1 LLFDRK
7 VYRITDMEKAGV
19 VCVERP
25 SRSELLKSRDMTKF
39 KSIDDAL
46 DFAIS
51 REIEAQAFYLK
62 LADIVETPEMAKVF
76 SDLASEELEHKEKLQ
91 AVKAGQITIDEEKV
105 GNLGITDHVKT
116 VEPYS
121 KMSYVDMLI
130 VGMKKEEI
138 SRKLYSDLAEVA
150 QMQEMKEIFLKLAQE
165 EAEHKLRFEIEY
177 DLMTF

>member
-1 LLFDRK
+1 
-7 VYRITDMEKAGV
+7 
-19 VCVERP
+19 
-25 SRSELLKSRDMTKF
+25 MTKF
-39 KSIDDAL
+39 ESIDDVL

-76 SDLASEELEHKEKLQ
+76 SDLASEELEHKAKLQ

-105 GNLGITDHVKT
+105 GNLGITDHVKS

-121 KMSYVDMLI
+121 KMSYVDMLV

-138 SRKLYSDLAEVA
+138 SRKLYSDLAELT
-150 QMQEMKEIFLKLAQE
+150 QMQELKDIFLKLAQE
-165 EAEHKLRFEIEY
+165 ESEHKLRFEIEY

>member
-1 LLFDRK
+1 
-7 VYRITDMEKAGV
+7 MEKAGV

-25 SRSELLKSRDMTKF
+25 SRSELSKRRDMTKIE
-39 KSIDDAL
+39 SIDDVL
-46 DFAIS
+46 NFAIG

-62 LADIVETPEMAKVF
+62 LADFVETPEMAKVF
-76 SDLASEELEHKEKLQ
+76 SDLASEELEHKAKLE

-105 GNLGITDHVKT
+105 GNLGITDHVKS
-116 VEPYS
+116 VEPHA
-121 KMSYVDMLI
+121 KMSYVDMLV

-138 SRKLYSDLAEVA
+138 SRKLYSDLAEA
-150 QMQEMKEIFLKLAQE
+150 TQMQELKEIFLKLAKE

>member
-1 LLFDRK
+1 
-7 VYRITDMEKAGV
+7 
-19 VCVERP
+19 
-25 SRSELLKSRDMTKF
+25 MTKF

-51 REIEAQAFYLK
+51 REIEAQAFYMK

-76 SDLASEELEHKEKLQ
+76 SSLAWEESEHKAKLQ
-91 AVKAGQITIDEEKV
+91 AVKAGKITIDEEKV
-105 GNLGITDHVKT
+105 GNLGITNHVKS

-130 VGMKKEEI
+130 VGMKKEEK
-138 SRKLYSDLAEVA
+138 SRKLYSDLAEVN
-150 QMQEMKEIFLKLAQE
+150 QTQELKEMFLKLAQE

>member
-1 LLFDRK
+1 M
-7 VYRITDMEKAGV
+7 I
-19 VCVERP
+19 
-25 SRSELLKSRDMTKF
+25 KF

-51 REIEAQAFYLK
+51 REIEAQAFYMK

-76 SDLASEELEHKEKLQ
+76 SSLAWEESEHKAKLQ
-91 AVKAGQITIDEEKV
+91 AVKAGKITIDEEKV
-105 GNLGITDHVKT
+105 GNLGITNHIKG

-130 VGMKKEEI
+130 VGMKKEEK
-138 SRKLYSDLAEVA
+138 SRKLYSDLAEVT
-150 QMQEMKEIFLKLAQE
+150 QTQELKEMFLKLSQE